1 MKWIIQI
8 AQKEEGTVYSPKA
21 TSISKLFSSDMVL
34 QKLLILLAK
43 AHTIL
48 LLQKEDKFLTIAS
61 CVLHIRISFMSYQQ
75 LWRKQN
81 QHKRTNLVCSKQ
93 RVERSYLGA
102 RATEPYS
109 NIAPNYV
116 CI

>member
-43 AHTIL
+43 AYTIL

-61 CVLHIRISFMSYQQ
+61 CVLHICISFMSYQQ

-81 QHKRTNLVCSKQ
+81 QRKRTNLQYAVS
-93 RVERSYLGA
+93 SHWS
-102 RATEPYS
+102 RAIWLCAQLNHT
-109 NIAPNYV
+109 AT
-116 CI
+116 